1 MSDQIFLKEYRNKV
15 DKEYV
20 GFTPNGGSIKPV
32 HIAGGTLRCIYGG
45 YNTTMNIKRMAL
57 VSDSKGNIPA
67 GNELSAIYE
76 NLLEK
81 EAIEDGIGEGSLD
94 SLRNVMQKLL
104 SADKGVYVV
113 KGLKDGMI
121 SYSAG
126 SKYFLTK
133 PAMYEDT
140 GEFIGGL
147 LREYCP
153 ELADYIKEVLD
164 DGNDP
169 ISLLFKPVLED
180 SMETFERMRHEDIP
194 AFKEQ
199 NASVKWFLKG
209 IQDSGVCLKKNFEK
223 HPNSLTQLRLFNF
236 FCIFQLIRYMALLEA
251 FYCGEAIRPI
261 LLDFTGLSP
270 SQSSVARAS
279 EMSYTQM
286 HKSINRF
293 YAWGYAKQLE
303 AEGFDKEALL
313 KSETPVYE
321 QNKKLS
327 KAGKEELDTLW
338 GLAKERAE
346 QAKSDD
352 AARLIFGE
360 TMYDMLALEASSH
373 PVNCLKALGT
383 SSGILYPPDK
393 MHPNKRFVLSQDL
406 LEMLLRSCVEPGEIL
421 SGSEMR
427 SRLWERFGIVVGGSS
442 FELNKLQSS
451 GMILQVDEDSLENN
465 FSAFADTLEV
475 MDFAE
480 IMADGILQIRLGG
493 VE

>member
-1 MSDQIFLKEYRNKV
+1 MSEQIYLREYRTKV

-32 HIAGGTLRCIYGG
+32 HVAGGALRCIYGG
-45 YNTTMNIKRMAL
+45 YNTSMDIKRMAL

-67 GNELSAIYE
+67 GNELSTIYE

-81 EAIEDGIGEGSLD
+81 EAIEDGIAEGALD

-113 KGLKDGMI
+113 KGLKDSMI

-147 LREYCP
+147 LRAYCP
-153 ELADYIKEVLD
+153 ELADYVKEVLE

-169 ISLLFKPVLED
+169 ISLLFKPVLEE

-199 NASVKWFLKG
+199 NESMKWFLKG
-209 IQDSGVCLKKNFEK
+209 IKDSGACLKNNFEK
-223 HPNSLTQLRLFNF
+223 HPNTLTQLRLFNF
-236 FCIFQLIRYMALLEA
+236 FCIFHLIRYMTMLEA

-261 LLDFTGLSP
+261 LLDFSGMSP

-303 AEGFDKEALL
+303 AAGFDKKALL
-313 KSETPVYE
+313 ESETPAYE

-327 KAGKEELDTLW
+327 RTGKEELDTLW
-338 GLAKERAE
+338 RLAKERTE
-346 QAKSDD
+346 QTQNDD
-352 AARLIFGE
+352 TARLIFGE

-373 PVNCLKALGT
+373 PVNCLKILGT

-393 MHPNKRFVLSQDL
+393 THPNKRFVLSQDL

-421 SGSEMR
+421 SGLELR
-427 SRLWERFGIVVGGSS
+427 GRLWERFGVVVGGSN
-442 FELNKLQSS
+442 FELNKLQGS

-465 FSAFADTLEV
+465 FMSFADTLEA

-493 VE
+493 AE

>member
-1 MSDQIFLKEYRNKV
+1 
-15 DKEYV
+15 
-20 GFTPNGGSIKPV
+20 
-32 HIAGGTLRCIYGG
+32 
-45 YNTTMNIKRMAL
+45 
-57 VSDSKGNIPA
+57 
-67 GNELSAIYE
+67 
-76 NLLEK
+76 
-81 EAIEDGIGEGSLD
+81 
-94 SLRNVMQKLL
+94 
-104 SADKGVYVV
+104 
-113 KGLKDGMI
+113 
-121 SYSAG
+121 
-126 SKYFLTK
+126 
-133 PAMYEDT
+133 
-140 GEFIGGL
+140 
-147 LREYCP
+147 
-153 ELADYIKEVLD
+153 
-164 DGNDP
+164 
-169 ISLLFKPVLED
+169 
-180 SMETFERMRHEDIP
+180 
-194 AFKEQ
+194 
-199 NASVKWFLKG
+199 
-209 IQDSGVCLKKNFEK
+209 
-223 HPNSLTQLRLFNF
+223 
-236 FCIFQLIRYMALLEA
+236 MALLEA

-465 FSAFADTLEV
+465 FSAFADTLEA